1 MDDDHPPLFI
11 PIRERVRLLSMV
23 DVFEGLSLGELEGLA
38 GSCEAAEFGPGEE
51 IFSPKTGCERVFVLE
66 VGRVRLY
73 GTNPKGLEVTLG
85 VFRGGTVFGRMEPTA
100 PSQGL
105 HAQAVASSLVS
116 SLAQHELER
125 LVGRRPEVG
134 LRLARSMS
142 ERLFL
147 TKVRGAELVQKEVL
161 ARLAA
166 LLLRLVGEEGV
177 VTREGLKIP
186 TRYTHAEL
194 GAMIGANRE
203 AATRAFG
210 KLRESGAVGLR
221 DRLVVVTD
229 AEALVRA
236 SE

>member
-1 MDDDHPPLFI
+1 VDDDHPPLFI

-51 IFSPKTGCERVFVLE
+51 IFSPKTGCERVFV
-66 VGRVRLY
+66 
-73 GTNPKGLEVTLG
+73 LEVTLG